1 MSENIGQE
9 ISVCKVGLSLDRYI
23 ILNYL
28 SSPSSSSPVS
38 LPTETTNKQIKN
50 FPFLQKTNSIIH
62 SKQSRYSM
70 VGSQIEIKQ
79 WKFFSMDTPSVDNK
93 IGCIKGRL
101 GDMLSALKD
110 RKTYVRRVEKT
121 WYQCAATND
130 SKICDSSL
138 HSKQET
144 LEQYPYSNGKY
155 GHSFL
160 FSKDGG
166 MSNQDLV
173 GLSKQIWND
182 FIPKQIIF
190 TARHLPG
197 ILNKEADF
205 ESRTRADGCRT
216 WKSCKSFAQT

>member
-23 ILNYL
+23 ILNYP

-70 VGSQIEIKQ
+70 VGSRIEIKQ

-121 WYQCAATND
+121 
-130 SKICDSSL
+130 
-138 HSKQET
+138 
-144 LEQYPYSNGKY
+144 
-155 GHSFL
+155 
-160 FSKDGG
+160 
-166 MSNQDLV
+166 
-173 GLSKQIWND
+173 
-182 FIPKQIIF
+182 
-190 TARHLPG
+190 
-197 ILNKEADF
+197 
-205 ESRTRADGCRT
+205 
-216 WKSCKSFAQT
+216 